1 VQRELFDS
9 GRHLHSDA
17 NSSSSS
23 NGGDAGDESCLCVY
37 TEVHW
42 WIMAPR
48 GVVRAAL
55 DCTDRRRHVSSVSNN
70 IICPDGLTTIAQT
83 YM

>member
-42 WIMAPR
+42 WIMARR
-48 GVVRAAL
+48 GVARLSTAL
-55 DCTDRRRHVSSVSNN
+55 TDVVMSAVSA
-70 IICPDGLTTIAQT
+70 TT
-83 YM
+83 